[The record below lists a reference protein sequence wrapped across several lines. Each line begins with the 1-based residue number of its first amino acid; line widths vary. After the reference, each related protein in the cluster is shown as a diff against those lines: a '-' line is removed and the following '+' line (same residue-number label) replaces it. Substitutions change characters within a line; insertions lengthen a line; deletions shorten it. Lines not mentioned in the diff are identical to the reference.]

1 MTASYPSRREVLQ
14 GVGAGAVLL
23 TAGASVSSADG
34 HMGQQGNG
42 RAAKVRVG
50 HLSPD
55 APNVD
60 VYVDGNKVVSDL
72 AYSNFDPEG
81 LSGKYY
87 ELPPGEYDITT
98 KIAGT
103 DTTIGPLSVSGF
115 AVEANTNYTVLATG
129 ELNPEGP
136 GGPGLGLLPLV
147 DNGDDAPAVPPADAA
162 LVRLVHASPD
172 ADEVELIIRRNGS
185 TVDIIRGVNFQ
196 DTTGYL
202 ELPPGD
208 YTVDVDWGAIRIPL
222 SLEAGTKV
230 SGYVI
235 GNVTT
240 AGEDD
245 AEIGATLSL
254 EAVNPEATNG
264 RGNGE
269 DDH

>member
-1 MTASYPSRREVLQ
+1 
-14 GVGAGAVLL
+14 
-23 TAGASVSSADG
+23 
-34 HMGQQGNG
+34 
-42 RAAKVRVG
+42 
-50 HLSPD
+50 
-55 APNVD
+55 
-60 VYVDGNKVVSDL
+60 
-72 AYSNFDPEG
+72 
-81 LSGKYY
+81 
-87 ELPPGEYDITT
+87 
-98 KIAGT
+98 
-103 DTTIGPLSVSGF
+103 
-115 AVEANTNYTVLATG
+115 
-129 ELNPEGP
+129 
-136 GGPGLGLLPLV
+136 
-147 DNGDDAPAVPPADAA
+147 
-162 LVRLVHASPD
+162 
-172 ADEVELIIRRNGS
+172 
-185 TVDIIRGVNFQ
+185 VDIIRGVNFQ